1 MKPCLIGTPVDS
13 AIKEL
18 GAIAEIR
25 VNFSGPLSSHRKQKG
40 QINSL
45 ASIVGVPW
53 FCEIRAKREIY
64 IGPEGVLSN
73 LYLRGLI
80 NISCPFALVA

>member
-1 MKPCLIGTPVDS
+1 MKPSLIGTPVDS

-40 QINSL
+40 QINGL
-45 ASIVGVPW
+45 ASLVMEFPDV
-53 FCEIRAKREIY
+53 AKFVQSEKY
-64 IGPEGVLSN
+64 ILVLKG
-73 LYLRGLI
+73 Y
-80 NISCPFALVA
+80 